1 MLQSRDFAI
10 RYESGGTKQYLYI
23 KFNCTADCI
32 KLRKKYLLWFVLHCT
47 ALADKTEPKFIWMTS
62 CEEVIHSILQ
72 VPVICDCR
80 KEASRVSDYSQVCK
94 RMHPLIHSYPPAWFR
109 FYWWS
114 DNQMQTDIEC
124 PVNWIQCWSD
134 SLTHFKAYL
143 DLVNFAGRWA
153 VGPIYPFH
161 FCW

>member
-47 ALADKTEPKFIWMTS
+47 ALADRTEPKFIWMTS

-80 KEASRVSDYSQVCK
+80 KQASRLSDYSQVCK
-94 RMHPLIHSYPPAWFR
+94 RMHPLIHSYPSRVVPLLLIIRCKQILNALLIG
-109 FYWWS
+109 S
-114 DNQMQTDIEC
+114 TTDQITA
-124 PVNWIQCWSD
+124 PVD
-134 SLTHFKAYL
+134 SLL
-143 DLVNFAGRWA
+143 GSSQDS
-153 VGPIYPFH
+153 
-161 FCW
+161 